1 MIRVLLAL
9 MIVAVAFSSQLPQV
23 LAGEG
28 HTVYSVGVA
37 QVDITPDYPVRL
49 SGFGFR
55 RTESEGVTQPIWAK
69 ALAISLDTASPPVVL
84 ITVDNLGIPAAMFD
98 EIAKRLANQA
108 GLERSRLAINSSH
121 THTAPMLRGVAPTL
135 FSGPIPDEHW
145 QRIDRYTSE
154 LTDKLTSVALAAL
167 NDRAPARLSWGI
179 GSVKFAINRRTK
191 GGPVDHDLPL
201 LVVKQIDG
209 AIRAIYLNYAC
220 HCVTLSNNKISGDW
234 AGYAQDLIQRDFPK
248 AIALVSIG
256 CGADQNPSSGVTGDK
271 SDVALQQGA
280 EIAAEV
286 KRMLGGFLAPV
297 QGAITSSLKPI
308 TLDFADHPS
317 QAEWEEKAKKND
329 AAGYHARVQL
339 ERLARGESLQKTLNY
354 PISTWSFGDSLAMVF
369 LPGEVVVDYSRRLKR
384 ELDGG
389 RLWITAY
396 ANDSPCYIPSERVL
410 KEGGYEALTA
420 MYYYDRPGAF
430 KTGLEDQIIRTVHE
444 SLDAKFAAA
453 FDSKKTSGTLPKS
466 PQQSLA
472 LLQTTPNLKVDLVCA
487 EPLIADPVA
496 IDFGRDGSLWVA
508 EMHDYPDG
516 LPRSESVTTEQL
528 NPEAPVPGGRIRLVR
543 DADGDGQ
550 FDRSTIFLDN
560 IPMPTGVTVW
570 KTGVL
575 ICAAPDL
582 LFAEDTDGDDKADVV
597 KKLFTGFG
605 TMNSQARLN
614 SLCDGMD
621 GWVYGSCGLFG
632 GTITNF
638 HGTKYELGHR
648 DFRIKPDTGEIEA
661 ATGRTQQGRVR
672 DGYGNWFGCDNTNL
686 AFHYPL
692 YEHYLRRNPHVVSPA
707 SRVYLARTADAARL
721 YPAKSD
727 AQRFAL
733 SGPPGTVTA
742 ACGIGVYRD
751 AALGP
756 GYQDNLFVCEPVNLL
771 VHRMTLKPEG
781 SSFIAER
788 PANEAETE
796 FLRSTDGW
804 FRPVQALT
812 GPDGNLWVVDM
823 YRFIIENP
831 RWIPEAELAP
841 LDIHAG
847 SKLGRI
853 YRVKNATDSRP
864 PVTRVAVV
872 SRGEGPEQQGA
883 DKFSVYQDLEIQRLE
898 SMAKSAASSIPR
910 STQDAWRKAS
920 IETERMIGYR
930 KLAATGLLDTDD
942 IRHALADRD
951 PRIRSFGIRLAER
964 SSAKILLLDTI
975 IFLATDKDP
984 HVRLQAACS
993 LGEWD
998 DTRIGSTLAKMA
1010 LKEASDPYFV
1020 AAVFSSISTRNLRE
1034 FTRAMF
1040 EELAG
1045 QQPPPSLMAPF
1056 LATAVGFSDD
1066 QAINLALVAVAAQEG
1081 QLPKPWQLNAIS
1093 NLVGSLARKQGA
1105 QPTEKAI
1112 ADVIQRTQGQAREI
1126 AVKETL
1132 GEDLRLAAIKLLGRD
1147 ASHREDDV
1155 KVLGQLLSPVHPPKV
1170 QRAAVEAFERVS
1182 GDDVP
1187 GILASRYRELSPAV
1201 QPQVV
1206 NAIMS
1211 RTAWYPLLF
1220 AEIAKGAIPPSSF
1233 TAPQRQ
1239 ELVGHP
1245 NKEIRERATEL
1256 LSATFNSD
1264 RHEVIQQYNAAL
1276 ELTGETERGQA
1287 LFTKSCSQCH
1297 KLGDV
1302 GYSVGPN
1309 LAMVV
1314 NKTPSFLLQEIL
1326 DPNRN
1331 VDSRYLSYVAST
1343 KEGLIR
1349 TGILSSESSN
1359 SVTLTAA
1366 EGKQFMLLR
1375 AEIDELRATG
1385 KSLMP
1390 EGMEKDLSHQA
1401 VADLIA
1407 FLKSLPAASKSCD
1420 GNSPVMVKPAN
1431 GRLTLPASAAAIYGD
1446 HITFE
1451 RQFGNIGYWHGLQDH
1466 VAWTFE
1472 LPQSAEFDVY
1482 LDGACDAASAG
1493 NSYRIEIGDRFLTG
1507 RIDST
1512 GGWDRYR
1519 TSKIGTVPLSG
1530 GTHRLVVRPEGET
1543 IRGALVDLRSLQLV
1557 PTGEAFALAQ
1567 KKVPDTDANIQD
1579 VAARIL
1585 DDKLSDD
1592 QRAAIIAQYP
1602 TEAAILVEKMT
1613 SNMPADSKE
1622 EYRRI
1627 PWIWRV
1633 AVACGKRDKADQI
1646 KPLLHTSL
1654 PPVDQP
1660 LRDWQA
1666 VVIGGGIINGIGLN
1680 GGWPK
1685 SRIDEILRDDVEL
1698 TKRWKNSLL
1707 LAVKMADDEQVP
1719 TGTRYDALRIIAL
1732 DDWTLRRDQLTKY
1745 LAKGVHDELQM
1756 GAISGLSDVES
1767 KEVSPL
1773 LINNLGHFNDEN
1785 RGLAIAALLRTNE
1798 RSERLLDAIAEARIS
1813 GKLLS
1818 TAQRKLL
1825 LESKE
1830 LSIRERAKRILGE

>member
-1 MIRVLLAL
+1 MIRLLLAL
-9 MIVAVAFSSQLPQV
+9 TIVAMTFYGTLPRI
-23 LAGEG
+23 LADEG

-69 ALAISLDTASPPVVL
+69 ALAISLDKSSPPVVL
-84 ITVDNLGIPAAMFD
+84 ITVDNLGIPATMFD
-98 EIAKRLANQA
+98 EVAKRLANQT

-145 QRIDRYTSE
+145 QRIDRYTAE
-154 LTDKLTSVALAAL
+154 LTDKLTSVAIAAL

-191 GGPVDHDLPL
+191 GGPVDHDFPL
-201 LVVKQIDG
+201 LVVKRIDG
-209 AIRAIYLNYAC
+209 VIRAIYVNYAC

-234 AGYAQDLIQRDFPK
+234 AGYAQDLVQRDFPK
-248 AIALVSIG
+248 AIAMVSIG

-271 SDVALQQGA
+271 SDIALQQGA

-297 QGAITSSLKPI
+297 QGVISSSLKPI

-339 ERLARGESLQKTLNY
+339 ERLARGESPQKTLNY
-354 PISTWSFGDSLAMVF
+354 PITTWSFGDSLAMVF

-389 RLWITAY
+389 RLWINAY

-410 KEGGYEALTA
+410 KEGGYEALSA

-430 KTGLEDQIIRTVHE
+430 KTGLEDQIIGAVHE
-444 SLDAKFAAA
+444 SLDAEFAAP
-453 FDSKKTSGTLPKS
+453 FDSKKTSGTSPKS

-472 LLQTTPNLKVDLVCA
+472 LLQTTPNLKVDLVCS

-516 LPRSESVTTEQL
+516 LPRSESVLNEQL
-528 NPEAPVPGGRIRLVR
+528 NPDAPIPGGRIRLVR
-543 DADGDGQ
+543 DSDGDGQ
-550 FDRSTIFLDN
+550 FDRSTIFLDK
-560 IPMPTGVTVW
+560 IPLPTGVTVW
-570 KTGVL
+570 KNGVL
-575 ICAAPDL
+575 VCAAPDI

-605 TMNSQARLN
+605 TTNNQARLN

-632 GTITNF
+632 GTITNSQ
-638 HGTKYELGHR
+638 GAKYELGDR

-672 DGYGNWFGCDNTNL
+672 DSYGNWFGCDNTNL
-686 AFHYPL
+686 AYHYPL
-692 YEHYLRRNPHVVSPA
+692 YEHYLRRNPHVASPA
-707 SRVYLARTADAARL
+707 SRVILARTTDAARL

-771 VHRMTLKPEG
+771 VHRMTLKPQG
-781 SSFIAER
+781 SSYIAER
-788 PANEAETE
+788 PANETETE

-804 FRPVQALT
+804 FRPVQAVT

-823 YRFIIENP
+823 YRFIIEDP

-841 LDIHAG
+841 LDIRAG

-853 YRVKNATDSRP
+853 YRVRNTTDNRP
-864 PVTRVAVV
+864 PATRIAVM
-872 SRGEGPEQQGA
+872 SRGEGPEQRSSE
-883 DKFSVYQDLEIQRLE
+883 KYTVFQDLDVQRLQ
-898 SMAKSAASSIPR
+898 SMARSAAISIPK
-910 STQDAWRKAS
+910 STHNAWRKAY
-920 IETERMIGYR
+920 IEAERIISYR

-964 SSAKILLLDTI
+964 SSARILLLDTI
-975 IFLATDKDP
+975 IFLATDEDP

-998 DTRIGSTLAKMA
+998 DARIGSTLARMA
-1010 LKEASDPYFV
+1010 IKDASDPYLV
-1020 AAVFSSISTRNLRE
+1020 AAAFSSVSARNLRQ
-1034 FTRAMF
+1034 FTTTMF

-1045 QQPPPSLMAPF
+1045 KQPPPTLMAPL
-1056 LATAVGFSDD
+1056 LATAVGYSDD
-1066 QAINLALVAVAAQEG
+1066 QAIKLSLVAVVAPEG
-1081 QLPKPWQLNAIS
+1081 QLPQAWQLNAIS
-1093 NLVGSLARKQGA
+1093 NLVGSLARKQGQ
-1105 QPTEKAI
+1105 QPTDIAI
-1112 ADVIQRTQGQAREI
+1112 VDVIQRTQNQARDMC
-1126 AVKETL
+1126 VKETL
-1132 GEDLRLAAIKLLGRD
+1132 AEGVRLAAIKLLGKD

-1170 QRAAVEAFERVS
+1170 QHAAVEAFERIS
-1182 GDDVP
+1182 SDNVP
-1187 GILASRYRELSPAV
+1187 GILAARYRELSPTV

-1206 NAIMS
+1206 DAIMS
-1211 RTAWYPLLF
+1211 RDAWYPLLF
-1220 AEIAKGAIPPSSF
+1220 AEIAKGAIPASSI
-1233 TAPQRQ
+1233 TAAQRQ
-1239 ELVGHP
+1239 ELVAHP
-1245 NKEIRERATEL
+1245 NKEIRERAMEL
-1256 LSATFNSD
+1256 LAASYNAD
-1264 RHEVIQQYNAAL
+1264 RQEVIRQYKSAL
-1276 ELTGETERGQA
+1276 DLTGDAERGKA
-1287 LFTKSCSQCH
+1287 MFAKSCSQCH
-1297 KLGDV
+1297 RLGDV
-1302 GYSVGPN
+1302 GHAAGPS
-1309 LAMVV
+1309 LTMVV
-1314 NKTPSFLLQEIL
+1314 SKTPSFLLQEIL

-1331 VDSRYLSYVAST
+1331 VDSRYISYVAAT

-1366 EGKQFMLLR
+1366 EGKQFTLLR

-1407 FLKSLPAASKSCD
+1407 FLKSLPATSKSCE
-1420 GNSPVMVKPAN
+1420 GNSPATVKPIN

-1493 NSYRIEIGDRFLTG
+1493 NGYRIEIGERSMTG

-1519 TSKIGTVPLSG
+1519 AFKIGTISLNG
-1530 GTHRLVVRPEGET
+1530 GTHRIVVRPDGET
-1543 IRGALVDLRSLQLV
+1543 IRGALVDLRCIQMV
-1557 PTGEAFALAQ
+1557 PVGEAFALTQLKAAG
-1567 KKVPDTDANIQD
+1567 PDSNIQD

-1585 DDKLSDD
+1585 DDKLSED
-1592 QRAAIIAQYP
+1592 QRAAIIAQHP
-1602 TEAAILVEKMT
+1602 TEAAVLVEKMA
-1613 SNMPADSKE
+1613 SNLPNDPKE

-1633 AVACGKRDKADQI
+1633 AVACGKRDETDQI
-1646 KPLLHTSL
+1646 KALLHKSL
-1654 PPVDQP
+1654 PQVEEP

-1680 GGWPK
+1680 GSWPK
-1685 SRIDEILRDDVEL
+1685 SQIDEILRGDAEL
-1698 TKRWKNSLL
+1698 TKRWKHSLL
-1707 LAVKMADDEQVP
+1707 LAVKMADDERVP

-1745 LAKGVHDELQM
+1745 LTKGIHDELQM

-1767 KEVSPL
+1767 KEVSQL
-1773 LINNLGHFNDEN
+1773 LIKNLGHFNDEN
-1785 RGLAIAALLRTNE
+1785 RDLALDALIRTTE
-1798 RSERLLDAIAEARIS
+1798 RSESLLDAVADGTIS
-1813 GKLLS
+1813 VKLLNS
-1818 TAQRKLL
+1818 AQRKRLF
-1825 LESKE
+1825 E
-1830 LSIRERAKRILGE
+1830 LKDPSISERAKRILGE